1 MSDKNIVSIEDRIP
15 KLKQARKKKANRRL
29 IFYLSVFFLLIA
41 IIVYLQSP
49 WSEIRSIEVNGNV
62 FLTDEYIIDESGLT
76 EGNNIWSMNG
86 SSAATE
92 IEEDPVIEQASIS
105 RSFPSTVVIEVEEQ
119 PILGYVQDGR
129 EFYPVLA
136 DGQVIQ
142 QNGQGSIS
150 NAPLITGFNEDQL
163 TELAT
168 AMNDVRPSIFNM
180 ISEIE
185 RKESEEDED
194 KLLIRLYMSDGFLVE
209 GSADQ
214 MLDKL
219 DYYPSI
225 VTQLEEGDSG
235 IIHIGVGVYFESFQ
249 KDETEEV
256 DIEDE
261 IEELN
266 EEINEENE
274 ETGNE

>member
-29 IFYLSVFFLLIA
+29 IFYLSIFFFLIA

-62 FLTDEYIIDESGLT
+62 FLTDDYIIDESGVT
-76 EGNNIWSMNG
+76 EGTNIWSMNG
-86 SSAATE
+86 SSVAAGM
-92 IEEDPVIEQASIS
+92 EENPVIEHASIN

-119 PILGYVQDGR
+119 SVLGYVQDER

-142 QNGQGSIS
+142 QNAQNSIS
-150 NAPLITGFNEDQL
+150 NAPLITGFNEAQL

-168 AMNDVRPSIFNM
+168 AMDNVRPSIFNM

-185 RKESEEDED
+185 RKDSDEEEDT
-194 KLLIRLYMSDGFLVE
+194 LQVRLYMSDGFLVE
-209 GSADQ
+209 GNADQ
-214 MLDKL
+214 MLDRL

-225 VTQLEEGDSG
+225 VSQLDEEDSG
-235 IIHIGVGVYFESFQ
+235 IIHIGVGIYFESFQ
-249 KDETEEV
+249 KDEMEEV